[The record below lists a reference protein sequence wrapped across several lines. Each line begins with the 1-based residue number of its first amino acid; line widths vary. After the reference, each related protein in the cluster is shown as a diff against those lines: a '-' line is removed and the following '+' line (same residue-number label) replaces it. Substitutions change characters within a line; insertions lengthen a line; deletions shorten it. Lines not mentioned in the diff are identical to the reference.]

1 MVNASEEFRMK
12 CLDKN
17 IELLKECSNEEMIS
31 KIKDVFKKFD
41 GKKYSKR
48 FDNALKEINPNL
60 SVYYSYNSF
69 WVKYNFVGHNSVS
82 EKGGNGC
89 YYADN
94 DRIIMGGCESSTYG
108 DAVMDDNYALRGD
121 ILAKLLD
128 RDVGY
133 VKEDIAQL
141 TESKTKIEEFSKR
154 AKEIAEKEEKLRED
168 CPKTVGDI
176 FDIKRYWTGQN

>member
-1 MVNASEEFRMK
+1 MVNASDEFRMK

-17 IELLKECSNEEMIS
+17 IELLKKCSDEEMIS

-48 FDNALKEINPNL
+48 FDNALKEVNPNL

-69 WVKYNFVGHNSVS
+69 WIKFNFYGMNSVS

-94 DRIIMGGCESSTYG
+94 DRIIMSGCESSSYG

-128 RDVGY
+128 RDIGH
-133 VKEDIAQL
+133 VKNDIAEL
-141 TESKTKIEEFSKR
+141 TESKTKIEEFRKR
-154 AKEIAEKEEKLRED
+154 AKEIADLAEKLQKD
-168 CPKTVGDI
+168 CPSTVGDI
-176 FDIKRYWTGQN
+176 FDIKRYWTGRN

>member
-1 MVNASEEFRMK
+1 MVNANDEFRMK

-17 IELLKECSNEEMIS
+17 IELLKKCSDEEMIS
-31 KIKDVFKKFD
+31 KIKEVFKKFD

-48 FDNALKEINPNL
+48 FDNALKEVNPNL
-60 SVYYSYNSF
+60 FVYYNCNSF
-69 WVKYNFVGHNSVS
+69 WIKFNFYGMNSVS

-94 DRIIMGGCESSTYG
+94 DQIIMGGCESSCYG

-121 ILAKLLD
+121 ILTKLLD

-133 VKEDIAQL
+133 IRQDIAEL
-141 TESKTKIEEFSKR
+141 TESKTKIEEFRRR
-154 AKEIAEKEEKLRED
+154 AKEIADLAEKLQRD
-168 CPKTVGDI
+168 CPKTIGDI
-176 FDIKRYWTGQN
+176 FGIKRYWAGK